1 MDLTIEQQLT
11 QLRDLIRRYD
21 YHYYVL
27 DEPLVP
33 DAEYDRCFKS
43 LQQLEREY
51 PQFIVPDSPTQ
62 RVGSSRSDAFAPLV
76 HRVPLLS
83 LNNVF
88 STEDLHAFF
97 KRVADKLA
105 EPESQLVFTCEPKLD
120 GLAVNLI
127 YENGLLTGAGTR
139 GDGAVGENITANI
152 KTIPMVPLRLLGD
165 NLPTYLEVRGEVYM
179 PKEGFRRLNDE
190 ATRSGDKT
198 FANPRNAAAGSLR
211 QLDPQITASRPLAI
225 YCYGIGECDG
235 VTLSDSHFEQLQ
247 WLKTLGFRI
256 SDENK
261 RLQGMQACIDYYE
274 AIHQRR
280 DILPYDIDGVVYKL
294 DSIKLQH
301 MLGFVARAPRFA
313 CAHKYPAQ
321 EELTE
326 LLSVDF
332 QVGRTGAL
340 TPVARLRPVSVSG
353 VVVSN
358 ATLHNMDEIER
369 KDIHLGDTVII
380 RRAGDVIPEV
390 VSVVLEKRPSNA
402 LKIQLPT
409 QCPVCGSE
417 VLREPH
423 ESVARCMGGL
433 FCPAQL
439 KRMIWHF
446 ASRRAMSIDGLGDAL
461 IELLVDHDLIHDVAD
476 LYTLTPSAMIHLQH
490 MGSKS
495 AQNIVNAIQQS
506 KKTTFKRFIYALG
519 IREIGEV
526 SAGILAKHFL
536 TMDRL
541 YAANYD
547 QLIALND
554 IGPVGAYHVL
564 HFLAQPHNRQV
575 IEKLL
580 MNGVYWTIEKSK
592 TVNTAH
598 PFYGKVVVLTG
609 SLSMMS
615 RDEAKAQLENFGAK
629 VTNTVSSKTDYVI
642 AGDSPGSKYDKAIQ
656 LNIPVLSEPDLLE
669 LLNHHIA

>member
-1 MDLTIEQQLT
+1 
-11 QLRDLIRRYD
+11 
-21 YHYYVL
+21 
-27 DEPLVP
+27 
-33 DAEYDRCFKS
+33 
-43 LQQLEREY
+43 
-51 PQFIVPDSPTQ
+51 
-62 RVGSSRSDAFAPLV
+62 
-76 HRVPLLS
+76 
-83 LNNVF
+83 
-88 STEDLHAFF
+88 
-97 KRVADKLA
+97 
-105 EPESQLVFTCEPKLD
+105 
-120 GLAVNLI
+120 
-127 YENGLLTGAGTR
+127 
-139 GDGAVGENITANI
+139 
-152 KTIPMVPLRLLGD
+152 
-165 NLPTYLEVRGEVYM
+165 
-179 PKEGFRRLNDE
+179 
-190 ATRSGDKT
+190 
-198 FANPRNAAAGSLR
+198 
-211 QLDPQITASRPLAI
+211 
-225 YCYGIGECDG
+225 
-235 VTLSDSHFEQLQ
+235 
-247 WLKTLGFRI
+247 
-256 SDENK
+256 
-261 RLQGMQACIDYYE
+261 
-274 AIHQRR
+274 
-280 DILPYDIDGVVYKL
+280 
-294 DSIKLQH
+294 
-301 MLGFVARAPRFA
+301 
-313 CAHKYPAQ
+313 
-321 EELTE
+321 
-326 LLSVDF
+326 
-332 QVGRTGAL
+332 
-340 TPVARLRPVSVSG
+340 
-353 VVVSN
+353 
-358 ATLHNMDEIER
+358 
-369 KDIHLGDTVII
+369 
-380 RRAGDVIPEV
+380 
-390 VSVVLEKRPSNA
+390 
-402 LKIQLPT
+402 
-409 QCPVCGSE
+409 
-417 VLREPH
+417 
-423 ESVARCMGGL
+423 
-433 FCPAQL
+433 
-439 KRMIWHF
+439 
-446 ASRRAMSIDGLGDAL
+446 MSIDGLGDAL

-476 LYTLTPSAMIHLQH
+476 LYTLTPSAMIHLPH